1 MGKNMID
8 FQMIRRM
15 NKQQQDLGWRII
27 RAEARATRSTT
38 TITGMPRSGNNGNK
52 MENMIVEIATLKE
65 SYIEICEKLAEMKK
79 EMEKKLPALKNPY
92 VQVSMR
98 MRYIKGMKIKDI
110 CETLSYSD
118 RQVIRFLKQGEQEI
132 NREEE

>member
-1 MGKNMID
+1 MID

-65 SYIEICEKLAEMKK
+65 SYIEICEKLAEMK
-79 EMEKKLPALKNPY
+79 
-92 VQVSMR
+92 
-98 MRYIKGMKIKDI
+98 
-110 CETLSYSD
+110 
-118 RQVIRFLKQGEQEI
+118 QEI
-132 NREEE
+132 HLPLHA

>member
-1 MGKNMID
+1 MID

-65 SYIEICEKLAEMKK
+65 AYIEICEKLADMKQ
-79 EMEKKLPALKNPY
+79 ELEKKLPSLRNPY

-110 CETLSYSD
+110 
-118 RQVIRFLKQGEQEI
+118 
-132 NREEE
+132 

>member
-79 EMEKKLPALKNPY
+79 ELEKKLPALKNPY

>member
-1 MGKNMID
+1 MSSIL
-8 FQMIRRM
+8 FPLFPLR
-15 NKQQQDLGWRII
+15 
-27 RAEARATRSTT
+27 
-38 TITGMPRSGNNGNK
+38 GMP
-52 MENMIVEIATLKE
+52 V
-65 SYIEICEKLAEMKK
+65 
-79 EMEKKLPALKNPY
+79 MEKKLPALKNPY

-132 NREEE
+132 NRAEE

>member
-1 MGKNMID
+1 MID

-65 SYIEICEKLAEMKK
+65 SYIEICEKLADMKQ
-79 EMEKKLPALKNPY
+79 ELEKKLPSLRNPY

-118 RQVIRFLKQGEQEI
+118 RQVIRFLKQGEEEIHKAQE
-132 NREEE
+132 

>member
-1 MGKNMID
+1 MID

-65 SYIEICEKLAEMKK
+65 SYIEICEKLAEMKQ

-132 NREEE
+132 NRAEE

>member
-1 MGKNMID
+1 MID

>member
-1 MGKNMID
+1 MID

-65 SYIEICEKLAEMKK
+65 SYIEICEKLAEMKQ
-79 EMEKKLPALKNPY
+79 EMEKKLTALKNPY

-132 NREEE
+132 NRAEE

>member
-1 MGKNMID
+1 MID

-65 SYIEICEKLAEMKK
+65 SYIEICEKLADMKQ
-79 EMEKKLPALKNPY
+79 ELEKKLPSLRNPY
-92 VQVSMR
+92 VKVSMR

-110 CETLSYSD
+110 CETMSYSD
-118 RQVIRFLKQGEQEI
+118 RQVIRFLKQGEEEIHKAQE
-132 NREEE
+132 

>member
-1 MGKNMID
+1 MID

-65 SYIEICEKLAEMKK
+65 AYIEICEKLADMKQ
-79 EMEKKLPALKNPY
+79 ELEKKLPSLRNPY

-118 RQVIRFLKQGEQEI
+118 RQVIRFLKQGEEEIHKAQE
-132 NREEE
+132 